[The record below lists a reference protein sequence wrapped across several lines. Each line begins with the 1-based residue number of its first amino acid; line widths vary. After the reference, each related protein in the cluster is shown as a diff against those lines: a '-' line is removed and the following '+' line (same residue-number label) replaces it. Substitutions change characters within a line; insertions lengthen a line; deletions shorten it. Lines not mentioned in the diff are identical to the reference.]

1 MKTLLYEQVRSEIE
15 RRIEQRLYEAGEK
28 LPTEAELCKEFNVSR
43 ITIRKAMKM
52 LYESGV
58 IVGVRGSGNFV
69 REHHSQMYKY
79 RLDSFAEENIST
91 DYENK
96 VTNFSLVPASK
107 EVSRL
112 LEIDVGDYVYHAKR
126 IRFKGGK
133 PIQLEECWMPKALFP
148 DLSVA
153 TLEGSKYHY
162 VENIKGYEIERDDQ
176 TLMPILPS
184 KNICTELNISRHKP
198 ILKISSVGYLTDGRP
213 FETSKVYFN
222 THGYNVTI
230 VATR

>member
-1 MKTLLYEQVRSEIE
+1 MKTLLYERVRSEIE
-15 RRIEQRLYEAGEK
+15 QRIEQRLYEAGEK

-52 LYESGV
+52 LYESG
-58 IVGVRGSGNFV
+58 IIIGVRGSGNFV

-79 RLDSFAEENIST
+79 RLDSFAEENISS
-91 DYENK
+91 DYKNK
-96 VTNFSLVPASK
+96 VINFTLIPAPK
-107 EVSRL
+107 EIAKL
-112 LEIDVGDYVYHAKR
+112 LKIGNDEYVHHAKR
-126 IRFKGGK
+126 IRFKDGK
-133 PIQLEECWMPKALFP
+133 PIQLEECWMPKSLFP

-162 VENIKGYEIERDDQ
+162 IENIKGYEIEKDDQ
-176 TLMPILPS
+176 TLVPILPS
-184 KNICTELNISRHKP
+184 KDICKELNISRHKP
-198 ILKISSVGYLTDGRP
+198 ILKISSVGYLTDGNP
-213 FETSKVYFN
+213 FEVSRVYFN